1 MVTPETLLA
10 LGLIAVYLFDSMHFL
25 RIGELVVVT
34 RGGELRGIS
43 FGSGFELGGRRP
55 FLPNPLTPFW
65 PALRAEWVDVPGNEA
80 DVQAAAGEMSQ
91 RAAALGALGIL
102 STACTAC
109 VVIGAPAALL
119 LRYQLVF
126 IGCVLLCVACALV
139 AAIVLLLRRQTLGL
153 KLGECLSL
161 GLVAIVCLPC
171 SGNLARAV
179 AKARNWK
186 LPAYQIARIPLTGA
200 NTAQLREQLREAL
213 LRARRYVDE
222 GGVEYRRLSE
232 QLRLLEEGP

>member
-25 RIGELVVVT
+25 CIGELVVVT
-34 RGGELRGIS
+34 RGGELHGIS
-43 FGSGFELGGRRP
+43 FGLGFELGGRRP

-65 PALRAEWVDVPGNEA
+65 PELRAEWVDVPGNEA
-80 DVQAAAGEMSQ
+80 DVQTAAGEMRQ
-91 RAAALGALGIL
+91 RAATLGALGIL

-109 VVIGAPAALL
+109 IVIGAPAALL
-119 LRYQLVF
+119 VGYQLVF

-139 AAIVLLLRRQTLGL
+139 AAIVLLLRRRALEL
-153 KLGECLSL
+153 KWGQCLSL
-161 GLVAIVCLPC
+161 ALVAIVCLPC
-171 SGNLARAV
+171 AGNLARAV
-179 AKARNWK
+179 AKARSWK
-186 LPAYQIARIPLTGA
+186 LPAYQVAQIPLTGA
-200 NTAQLREQLREAL
+200 NATQLREQLCEAL

-222 GGVEYRRLSE
+222 ASVEYDRLSE